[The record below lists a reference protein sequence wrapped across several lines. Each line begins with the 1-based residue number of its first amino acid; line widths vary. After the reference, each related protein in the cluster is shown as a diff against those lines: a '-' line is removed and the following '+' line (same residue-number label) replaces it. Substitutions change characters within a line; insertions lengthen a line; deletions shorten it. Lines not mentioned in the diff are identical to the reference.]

1 MYTNIL
7 LISHTQQTQAFV
19 DQRMVCVQVLT
30 QNIALWKLIDTNK
43 QVRHQQIAVVF
54 KYEAQLLV
62 SATVHCHLRR
72 VSVLKDKQNVTVQ
85 LVSNER

>member
-1 MYTNIL
+1 MMY
-7 LISHTQQTQAFV
+7 
-19 DQRMVCVQVLT
+19 VQVLT

-43 QVRHQQIAVVF
+43 QVHHQQIEVVL

-62 SATVHCHLRR
+62 LAIVHGHLQRL
-72 VSVLKDKQNVTVQ
+72 SVLKDKQSVTVQ